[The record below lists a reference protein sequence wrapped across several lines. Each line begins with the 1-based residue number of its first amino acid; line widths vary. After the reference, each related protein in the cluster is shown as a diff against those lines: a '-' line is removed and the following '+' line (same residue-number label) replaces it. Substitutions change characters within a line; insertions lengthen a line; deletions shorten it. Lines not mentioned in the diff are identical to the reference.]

1 MRTTETLTLNMGPQH
16 PSTHG
21 VLRLELELDGE
32 TVLRLRPH
40 VGYLHTGFEKSYEN
54 QRWQQAVTLTDRMD
68 YLAPLSNN
76 LGYVLAVEQLLNL
89 DIPPRA
95 QAIRVLLAE
104 LTRIASHLVWL
115 GTHALDLGAMT
126 VFLYCFR
133 ERETIMDI
141 FDEISGVRMMTS
153 FIRVGGLREDLPDG
167 ATEHIRAFIQEFPEK
182 IQDYERLLTNN
193 RIFRERTE
201 GVGVISAEDAVSY
214 SLTGP
219 NLRASGVAWDLRK
232 ANPYS
237 GYENYEFDVPTQ
249 TAGDVFARY
258 LVRLEEMRQS
268 REIVRQALD
277 RLPGGPVKSPN
288 RDVVPPPKEEL
299 AWSMESLIRHFKIWT
314 EGFHVPAGEVY
325 HAIESPR
332 GELGYYLVSTGGNQ
346 PYRCHV
352 RAPSFLNVQTL
363 EHLARGRLVADLV
376 AVIGSIDIVLGE
388 IDR

>member
-1 MRTTETLTLNMGPQH
+1 
-16 PSTHG
+16 
-21 VLRLELELDGE
+21 
-32 TVLRLRPH
+32 
-40 VGYLHTGFEKSYEN
+40 
-54 QRWQQAVTLTDRMD
+54 
-68 YLAPLSNN
+68 
-76 LGYVLAVEQLLNL
+76 
-89 DIPPRA
+89 
-95 QAIRVLLAE
+95 
-104 LTRIASHLVWL
+104 
-115 GTHALDLGAMT
+115 
-126 VFLYCFR
+126 
-133 ERETIMDI
+133 MDI

-167 ATEHIRAFIQEFPEK
+167 ATERIRAFIQEFPEK

-201 GVGVISAEDAVSY
+201 GGGVISAEDAVSY